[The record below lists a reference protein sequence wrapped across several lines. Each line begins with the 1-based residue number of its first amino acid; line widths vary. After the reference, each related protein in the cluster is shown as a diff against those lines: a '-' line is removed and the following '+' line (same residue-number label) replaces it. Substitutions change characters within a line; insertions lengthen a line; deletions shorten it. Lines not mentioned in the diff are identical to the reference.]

1 MSAGEN
7 FFMTEEWLHDKRLSW
22 SNRAL
27 LSKLYALTQQGT
39 IEKQVTNQFF
49 FEMGFTE
56 KEMRNSWKV
65 LQACGYIS
73 KRIDKIE
80 GNKCYVSF
88 LQAGSCPKG
97 DTLPTKGRYPIAQR
111 ASHHTVS
118 NTNSNT
124 NSNTLVDIVR
134 VQNEKAC
141 PDQSESICSNEIPL
155 KNGTKCPESGTK
167 YPKKRDK
174 ISEEAGRNVETLPTK
189 ELEQKT
195 ESKKKEK
202 IVYPASVEEVEI
214 LFNEHIQKWA
224 SEKPELKNINV
235 KYESS
240 LFLDYWQSADWKRKG
255 KAVKSV
261 KGAVATWIANASRN
275 FGYRPRQTQK
285 TAQEIEQF
293 AQDVQE
299 LVDQQYNAFNSNNNN
314 NNISDAEVVDIKDV
328 SEIENLFLETKTK

>member
-39 IEKQVTNQFF
+39 IEKRVSNSFF
-49 FEMGFTE
+49 LDMGFTKRE
-56 KEMRNSWKV
+56 LEQSWRV
-65 LQACGYIS
+65 LQDFGYIT
-73 KRIDKIE
+73 KRIDKIN
-80 GNKCYVSF
+80 GNKSYVMFNQQLDNVKKDFTSETGIPSPQNVET
-88 LQAGSCPKG
+88 LSTKRG
-97 DTLPTKGRYPIAQR
+97 DPIHETW
-111 ASHHTVS
+111 SHHTVS

-124 NSNTLVDIVR
+124 NSNTLVNIY
-134 VQNEKAC
+134 
-141 PDQSESICSNEIPL
+141 SEH
-155 KNGTKCPESGTK
+155 
-167 YPKKRDK
+167 
-174 ISEEAGRNVETLPTK
+174 
-189 ELEQKT
+189 EQKT
-195 ESKKKEK
+195 EPKKKEK

-224 SEKPELKNINV
+224 SEKPEIKNINV

-261 KGAVATWIANASRN
+261 KGAVATWIANAARN
-275 FGYRPRQTQK
+275 FGYRPRQTHK

-293 AQDVQE
+293 AQGVQE
-299 LVDQQYNAFNSNNNN
+299 LVDQQYNAFNSNNNNNN